1 MRGVATI
8 NVKQTALLRQKPEVA
23 EKAYFWT
30 TSKGRGI
37 QTMKSSSRK
46 MVGVVLLF
54 TAGILWSPLVALA
67 GTESTSDPRQVWMSV
82 GQQRPNE
89 IGLKVWTQK
98 NKDEAFAEGEP
109 IVLNFETS
117 RKAYVMALNVSSK
130 GDVMVLFPNGESPDN
145 LILPGKTY
153 TLFGPDSSIQ
163 VTANEKIKEAV
174 IIFYA
179 ASKPFNLNPLKA
191 PEGQPIIRIA
201 HSDVAQLGILTKK
214 LEDLSHGEGF
224 NRQVVVLKSTG
235 DGGISLELMAP
246 KSVKRRRRH
255 RWAGFEA

>member
-1 MRGVATI
+1 MR
-8 NVKQTALLRQKPEVA
+8 
-23 EKAYFWT
+23 
-30 TSKGRGI
+30 TSLWKI
-37 QTMKSSSRK
+37 
-46 MVGVVLLF
+46 VGVLVILTGGLLWNLIPAH
-54 TAGILWSPLVALA
+54 AGQ
-67 GTESTSDPRQVWMSV
+67 GDTSDPRQVWMSL
-82 GQQRPNE
+82 GTKGADE

-98 NKDEAFAEGEP
+98 KENEAFSEGEP

-117 RKAYVMALNVSSK
+117 QKAYVMAVNVSPK

-179 ASKPFNLNPLKA
+179 ASKPFKLDPLKA

-201 HSDVAQLGILTKK
+201 HYDAAQLGTLTKK
-214 LEDLSHGEGF
+214 LENISHDEGF
-224 NRQVVVLKSTG
+224 NRQVVFLKSAG
-235 DGGISLELMAP
+235 SGGISLELMAP
-246 KSVKRRRRH
+246 KSVKP
-255 RWAGFEA
+255 GGVTGGQGLKPEAERLGKE

>member
-1 MRGVATI
+1 MRLFAGHVKRGETGPMKASLWKTIGVL
-8 NVKQTALLRQKPEVA
+8 ALL
-23 EKAYFWT
+23 T
-30 TSKGRGI
+30 
-37 QTMKSSSRK
+37 
-46 MVGVVLLF
+46 GVVVWVPIV
-54 TAGILWSPLVALA
+54 APASP
-67 GTESTSDPRQVWMSV
+67 EDTSDPRQVWMSV
-82 GQQRPNE
+82 GEKGPNE

-98 NKDEAFAEGEP
+98 KQDETFSEGEP
-109 IVLNFETS
+109 IFLNFETS

-179 ASKPFNLNPLKA
+179 ASKPFNLDPLKA
-191 PEGQPIIRIA
+191 PAGQPVIRIA
-201 HSDVAQLGILTKK
+201 HSDVAQLGILSKK
-214 LEDLSHGEGF
+214 LKDLSHDQGF

-246 KSVKRRRRH
+246 KSVKPGGVTGGQGLKPEVEKR
-255 RWAGFEA
+255 GKE